1 MQFQFMA
8 NVGLQWLPS
17 ILETTPSKG
26 DLSRG
31 APAVAL
37 EDLAA
42 FLSKAWNANLTISIV
57 SDPDWGNLVFLSE
70 ILSLWQ

>member
-1 MQFQFMA
+1 MALKGCLFQCFDA
-8 NVGLQWLPS
+8 VSVHGKGGFTVASLS

-26 DLSRG
+26 DLSLG

-42 FLSKAWNANLTISIV
+42 FLSKA
-57 SDPDWGNLVFLSE
+57 
-70 ILSLWQ
+70 